1 LTLCLNQQ
9 DAGIA
14 VRWGEFAS
22 LRPDLADAGRRLL
35 YQFGVGLA
43 FLGTTRSDGGPR
55 VHPMCPLLTESGL
68 YAFIVPS
75 PKRDDLHRDG
85 RYVLHSFPAE
95 DNEDAFYVTGRAR
108 LVTDEPE
115 VEALAMQFA
124 TERDMS
130 APPTEIATWEL
141 FDLDIGSSLLTR
153 TSGHGDPSPDHVVW
167 HAPKASRVS
176 GGS

>member
-1 LTLCLNQQ
+1 
-9 DAGIA
+9 
-14 VRWGEFAS
+14 
-22 LRPDLADAGRRLL
+22 
-35 YQFGVGLA
+35 
-43 FLGTTRSDGGPR
+43 
-55 VHPMCPLLTESGL
+55 MCPLLTDSGM

-75 PKRDDLHRDG
+75 PKRDDLHKDG
-85 RYVLHSFPAE
+85 RYALHSFPAE

-115 VEALAMQFA
+115 VKTLAMQFA

-130 APPTEIATWEL
+130 APPTDIATWEL

-153 TSGHGDPSPDHVVW
+153 TIGHGDPSPDQIVW

-176 GGS
+176 RGG